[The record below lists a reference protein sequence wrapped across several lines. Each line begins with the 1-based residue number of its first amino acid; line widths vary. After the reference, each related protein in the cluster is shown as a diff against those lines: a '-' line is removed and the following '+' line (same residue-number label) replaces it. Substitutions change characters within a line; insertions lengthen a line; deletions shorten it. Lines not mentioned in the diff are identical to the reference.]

1 MPDDR
6 YGRNPSGLP
15 DPTRTR
21 AEESLGRDEKRI
33 GDLVHVLRYVA
44 AGADFEIVGRVVLLD
59 KRTGRVFK

>member
-21 AEESLGRDEKRI
+21 AEESLGRD
-33 GDLVHVLRYVA
+33 
-44 AGADFEIVGRVVLLD
+44 D
-59 KRTGRVFK
+59 K